1 MMADD
6 ITTEFDLTTLEF
18 DPTTLVEQTPEE
30 KAAAQAQAQTPEA
43 PEKTPE
49 TPETPETTSETP
61 EETPESTPKNQPGTP
76 DKVLQSMQQDLSAT
90 QRKLDVLLEKVESGE
105 TLTRQ
110 EQQQVIQQKRK
121 LDDLREKLAGKMGAI
136 IDNEDLLVD
145 TLGEVDASVQA
156 LARQNEQLR
165 AEMDLLRQQSA
176 LIQAQQAW
184 AEIDR
189 KYPNIATRDIWKKA
203 LEEASATLGDDVPF
217 VAVHRMASKLF
228 HDRCAIAVKS
238 LTAKTSKTPTP
249 TPPVTPGGAR
259 TTTTNNSVT
268 TGEQLTPEQQ
278 YVRLA
283 ESLVVD

>member
-1 MMADD
+1 MADD
-6 ITTEFDLTTLEF
+6 ITTEF

-30 KAAAQAQAQTPEA
+30 KAAAQAQAQTPETPET

-49 TPETPETTSETP
+49 TPDKTSETP
-61 EETPESTPKNQPGTP
+61 EETPERTPENRPGTP

-90 QRKLDVLLEKVESGE
+90 QRKLDALLEKVESGE

-110 EQQQVIQQKRK
+110 EQQQVMQQKRK
-121 LDDLREKLAGKMGAI
+121 LDDLREKLAGKTGAI

-156 LARQNEQLR
+156 LAKQNEQLR
-165 AEMDLLRQQSA
+165 AEMNLLRQQSA
-176 LIQAQQAW
+176 SVQAQQAW

-203 LEEASATLGDDVPF
+203 LEEASATLGDDVPL
-217 VAVHRMASKLF
+217 VAVQRMASKMF
-228 HDRCAIAVKS
+228 HDRCAAAVKS
-238 LTAKTSKTPTP
+238 LAAKPSKTSTPTH
-249 TPPVTPGGAR
+249 PVTPGGAR

-268 TGEQLTPEQQ
+268 TGEQLTPDQQ
-278 YVRLA
+278 YVRMA